1 MYGNLIYLSYKS
13 WRHELLPSSF
23 QTGWKSFRDKDTI
36 MMIFSFAKFGF
47 LEIIPHVIHVCY
59 FQIIDGKNHWYVC
72 SFLWSKMMWFVNLVE
87 YQWMLHYMYIK
98 PWSVFFTVGIKAIG
112 WDVIQVHRRKI
123 YKCARCLRF
132 NDDYVIG
139 YHTSKRISFFIN
151 FWLKFS
157 KDMIFVKQVLI
168 PRTCQCLCLF

>member
-1 MYGNLIYLSYKS
+1 MYVTFRLSTAKTIGTYVAFFGPRRCGSLIWLSINGCCITCI
-13 WRHELLPSSF
+13 L
-23 QTGWKSFRDKDTI
+23 
-36 MMIFSFAKFGF
+36 
-47 LEIIPHVIHVCY
+47 
-59 FQIIDGKNHWYVC
+59 NHDRC
-72 SFLWSKMMWFVNLVE
+72 
-87 YQWMLHYMYIK
+87 
-98 PWSVFFTVGIKAIG
+98 FFTVGIKAIG

-132 NDDYVIG
+132 NAHHVIG

-168 PRTCQCLCLF
+168 PRTCQCLCFFNYWVFYTVFVRRVWF